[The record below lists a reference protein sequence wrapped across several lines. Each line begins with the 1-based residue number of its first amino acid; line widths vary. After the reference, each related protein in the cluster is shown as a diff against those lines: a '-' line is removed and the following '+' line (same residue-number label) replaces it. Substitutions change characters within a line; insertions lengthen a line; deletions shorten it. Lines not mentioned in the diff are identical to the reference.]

1 MVASQARPGYIFDT
15 DLDDWVP
22 IAGVVDTSQPYNF
35 NINSTIGGNTIIN
48 NSMPISGFRN
58 AIINGDFRINQRGF
72 TSNTTNGA
80 YTFDRW
86 AQYNSGG
93 TVTTSAQTFTA
104 GSPAAPGLESPNYV
118 RQVVSG
124 QSTSGQYGSLL
135 QPIEDVRTYA
145 GATVT
150 ISFYAR
156 AGSGTPKIA
165 VELQQFFGSGGSP
178 SSTVIT
184 YANQV
189 TLSTSWARY
198 SITTTVPSI
207 SGKTIGTTANT
218 SSLGIN
224 LWTSAGSDFNA
235 RSGSLGIQNNT
246 FDIWGVQVE
255 RGTIATPFEQRPIGM
270 ELDLCSRYYEEL
282 NLSFSRWYGV
292 NVAASGDRGYI
303 NYPFGVQKRIT
314 PIVAIKS
321 GTTTSVTGWKA
332 ENGGFFTDGTIG
344 IGAPNSKLY
353 NVGVQSNAAS
363 WGAIVMNG
371 ADVLVSFSAE
381 F

>member
-1 MVASQARPGYIFDT
+1 LAKKAFVYDGTNWIDIAQSTA
-15 DLDDWVP
+15 DLSNY
-22 IAGVVDTSQPYNF
+22 ANMT
-35 NINSTIGGNTIIN
+35 TT
-48 NSMPISGFRN
+48 PISGFRN

-72 TSNTTNGA
+72 TSNTTNAA

-93 TVTTSAQTFTA
+93 TVTTSAQTFTV
-104 GSPAAPGLESPNYV
+104 GSPAVSGFESANYI

-207 SGKTIGTTANT
+207 SGKNIGTTANT

-255 RGTIATPFEQRPIGM
+255 RGTIATPFEQRPVGT
-270 ELDLCSRYYEEL
+270 ELALCQRYYLRETAGVYAGFGTPMFCPFTTAAVSMHKFMIEMRAAPV
-282 NLSFSRWYGV
+282 FSIVSGSPAIDNYGV
-292 NVAASGDRGYI
+292 ATGITYSSQGNSTQGGQIGWSG
-303 NYPFGVQKRIT
+303 
-314 PIVAIKS
+314 S
-321 GTTTSVTGWKA
+321 GLTQGRPTTLIG
-332 ENGGFFTDGTIG
+332 NGNI
-344 IGAPNSKLY
+344 L
-353 NVGVQSNAAS
+353 
-363 WGAIVMNG
+363 VM
-371 ADVLVSFSAE
+371 AWSAE
-381 F
+381 L